1 MNTDKNTVIGFV
13 LLAGLFFMYFWYTN
27 KQQTDLA
34 TYKKHFDDS
43 VAMMKATADKAAA
56 LQNPVKLDS
65 SSGAIVNTIDT
76 VKEEFTYLENEVV
89 KVKFSNK
96 GGQVAEVTLKNYK
109 NYKKQLVTLGDSSS
123 LNYPINIGDNK
134 VLQVNHILFPTKT
147 ITAGEKGAQKI

>member
-1 MNTDKNTVIGFV
+1 MNTDKNTIIGFV

-43 VAMMKATADKAAA
+43 VAMVKATAAKAAA
-56 LQNPVKLDS
+56 LQIPAKLDAAA
-65 SSGAIVNTIDT
+65 GLVVNNIDT

-96 GGQVAEVTLKNYK
+96 GGQVAEVTLKNYT
-109 NYKKQLVTLGDSSS
+109 NYKKDFELSYQ
-123 LNYPINIGDNK
+123 YWR
-134 VLQVNHILFPTKT
+134 
-147 ITAGEKGAQKI
+147 

>member
-1 MNTDKNTVIGFV
+1 MNTDKNTIIGFV

-43 VAMMKATADKAAA
+43 VAMVKATAAKAAA
-56 LQNPVKLDS
+56 LQIPAKLDAAA
-65 SSGAIVNTIDT
+65 GLVVNNIDT

-96 GGQVAEVTLKNYK
+96 GGQVAEVTLKNYT
-109 NYKKQLVTLGDSSS
+109 NYKKDLVLS
-123 LNYPINIGDNK
+123 LI
-134 VLQVNHILFPTKT
+134 HI
-147 ITAGEKGAQKI
+147 